1 MKKSLRLE
9 KQKNIKEN
17 IIKDVRNIFRL
28 KKEIDGTTI
37 KHIRS
42 IFRLNKENEAI
53 KDQVIRDIRNLFEH
67 EETDKSNFWSNN
79 YIFYESNGN
88 KNKTL
93 SSEEYLNKI
102 RPYLNNTI
110 PQTKPDQTS

>member
-67 EETDKSNFWSNN
+67 EETSKSNFCSNN
-79 YIFYESNGN
+79 YIVYESNGN

-93 SSEEYLNKI
+93 
-102 RPYLNNTI
+102 
-110 PQTKPDQTS
+110 